1 MKASNQKPLNEFIS
15 LKAAHAANNEGRIK
29 PALIIFTYLYS
40 EL

>member
-1 MKASNQKPLNEFIS
+1 MKVSNQKPLNEFIS